1 MFSNWYKKIYKH
13 VWQSYVG
20 WMREY
25 LYTGLMHK
33 YVGWMVRKGKLPYGI
48 LQGEVVEALKT
59 TRPKGVVEVF
69 GMLRVR
75 VKRAATGLWED
86 YGLVSTKLVTVAF
99 AEFVV
104 DALQDSTTYALDLFT
119 WHDMGDDNTAEANT
133 HTALQNSRESRV
145 NDTSPGENTS
155 QVYQSIATITATGG
169 YTAQEHGI
177 FNDAVANTM
186 MDRNLIPNAPVLI
199 TDDQVEFTYELTVNA
214 EA

>member
-1 MFSNWYKKIYKH
+1 MFPNWYKKFCEYVRQK
-13 VWQSYVG
+13 YVG

-25 LYTGLMHK
+25 LYIGLMHR

-48 LQGEVVEALKT
+48 TQGEVVEALKV

-99 AEFVV
+99 AEYVV
-104 DALQDSTTYALDLFT
+104 DSLLDSTTYPLDAFT
-119 WHDMGDDNTAEANT
+119 WHDMGDDNTAESNA
-133 HTALQNSRESRV
+133 HTALQNSREARV
-145 NDTSPGENTS
+145 NDTSPAENTA
-155 QVYQSIATITATGG
+155 QVYQSIATITATAG
-169 YTAQEHGI
+169 YTANEHGI
-177 FNDAVANTM
+177 FDAISSSVM
-186 MDRNLIPNAPVLI
+186 MDRNLIPNAPVLVAS
-199 TDDQVEFTYELTVNA
+199 DQVEFTYELTVNA